1 MDDTDQYRCRLIYL
15 KQTNDS
21 TKQAQA
27 ACEAV
32 SGIEGII
39 LAAPSDSHSVHII
52 YSLNDLS
59 FELITDLFNELGFE
73 LDKSILLSLRNT
85 IFEFLETN
93 VRDNMHIDVTKFQ
106 EGPEEDESTSLPS
119 QSSDKYWEDYH

>member
-1 MDDTDQYRCRLIYL
+1 MDESDQYRCRLIYL
-15 KQTNDS
+15 KQTDDI

-39 LAAPSDSHSVHII
+39 LAAPSDSHSVHLI
-52 YSLNDLS
+52 YSLNNLT
-59 FELITDLFNELGFE
+59 FELLTDLFNELGFE
-73 LDKSILLSLRNT
+73 LDNSILLTLRNT
-85 IFEFLETN
+85 IFQFLETN
-93 VRDNMHIDVTKFQ
+93 ARDNMQVDVTQFQ
-106 EGPEEDESTSLPS
+106 VDPGEEDGASLPS